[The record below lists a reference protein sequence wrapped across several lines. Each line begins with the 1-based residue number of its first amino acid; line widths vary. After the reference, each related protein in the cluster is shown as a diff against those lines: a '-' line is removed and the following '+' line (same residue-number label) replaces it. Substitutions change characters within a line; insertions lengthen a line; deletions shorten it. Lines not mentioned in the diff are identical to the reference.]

1 MSAENK
7 NPEFQQFE
15 RADEI
20 INLGTLA
27 YETKKQQKAMLE
39 AQVRQDAAQKFAND
53 TLKIIKEV
61 GDQYKNYLSR
71 NGEHPDNINAVG
83 DSRISMY
90 RNPIVTL
97 NSSVGDLYYNEMYDI
112 YVAESQKACVN
123 TGKML
128 KQLGF
133 KVTDAY
139 TRQLYDIDTTER
151 QDPKYHHGCIFKFA
165 AEELNKKKK

>member
-7 NPEFQQFE
+7 NPELQQYQ

-27 YETKKQQKAMLE
+27 YEAEQSKIAVLK

-53 TLKIIKEV
+53 TPKIIKEV

-71 NGEHPDNINAVG
+71 NGEHPDDIKAVG

-90 RNPIVTL
+90 RNPIV
-97 NSSVGDLYYNEMYDI
+97 SSNRSLGDLYYNEMYDI
-112 YVAESQKACVN
+112 YVAESQKACAN

-139 TRQLYDIDTTER
+139 TRQLYDIDTTDG

-165 AEELNKKKK
+165 AEELNKIK